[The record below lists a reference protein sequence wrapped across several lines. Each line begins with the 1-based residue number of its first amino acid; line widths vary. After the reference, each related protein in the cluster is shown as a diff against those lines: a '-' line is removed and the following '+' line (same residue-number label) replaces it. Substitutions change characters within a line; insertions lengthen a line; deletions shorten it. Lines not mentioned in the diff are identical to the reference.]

1 MKKLKISFLLLF
13 LCFNV
18 FSQTSEAIDKLIQE
32 EMQTTKIPGLA
43 LAIIKEGKLIKK
55 TSYGLANVET
65 QTPVNSSTIFKIAS
79 ISKPMIAMAI
89 MTLVEDGKIKL
100 DDPVSKYLNNT
111 PESWSKITI
120 RHFLSHTSGVIR
132 ESPTFDPFEIQ
143 ADSLVIQGAY
153 NEPLRFAPGEKY
165 EYCNVGYYS
174 LADIIRKVS
183 GKFWPEYIKKRIFS
197 PAEMHTTQPT
207 NFSEIIPN
215 RANAY
220 YLEDGKLQNNFSF
233 LTLRPSGAFL
243 STLDDLILWDA
254 AINQKNLLSKQSY
267 QTMWT
272 PFKLND
278 GKDSVYG
285 LGWAL
290 DGKKVR
296 HGGSLN
302 GFKSEYVRYNDGE
315 LAIIILANLDQAIPN
330 KIADKVAELY
340 LGK

>member
-1 MKKLKISFLLLF
+1 MKKLKVFLLLI
-13 LCFNV
+13 LVCFNV

-43 LAIIKEGKLIKK
+43 LAIIKDGKLIKK
-55 TSYGLANVET
+55 TGYGLANVET
-65 QTPVNSSTIFKIAS
+65 QTPVNSSTVFKIAS
-79 ISKPMIAMAI
+79 VSKPMIAMAI
-89 MTLVEDGKIKL
+89 MTLVEDGKVKL
-100 DDPVSKYLNNT
+100 DDPVSKYLSNT
-111 PESWSKITI
+111 PESWSKITV

-132 ESPTFDPFEIQ
+132 ESPTFDPDEIQ

-153 NEPLRFAPGEKY
+153 NEPLRFTPGEKY

-183 GKFWPEYIKKRIFS
+183 GKTWAEYIKEKIFA
-197 PAEMHTTQPT
+197 PAQMFSSRPT

-220 YLEDGKLQNNFSF
+220 YMENGILQNNFSF
-233 LTLRPSGAFL
+233 FTLRPSGAFL

-254 AINQKNLLSKQSY
+254 AINSKQLLSKQSY
-267 QTMWT
+267 QSMWT
-272 PFKLND
+272 PFKLNN

-315 LAIIILANLDQAIPN
+315 LAIIILTNLDQAVPN
-330 KIADKVAELY
+330 KIADKVAGLY
-340 LGK
+340 LGE